1 MSYELLI
8 KKRNEQPSSS
18 LALNS
23 TACQINCTAINGHMP
38 YLYEVD
44 SVFDKIF
51 VNGSLNEIDYPIFM
65 EDNSWQ
71 ARHLLSTIKEN
82 PRIFSFFISSK
93 YDYRTAIWYSGDIEI
108 KDNHWAKANED
119 EMKFPILNNRLLLMR
134 DDRHLSDADH
144 FGAINCDNE
153 HSRSFKVKL
162 CKNKFRLGR

>member
-1 MSYELLI
+1 
-8 KKRNEQPSSS
+8 
-18 LALNS
+18 
-23 TACQINCTAINGHMP
+23 MP

-93 YDYRTAIWYSGDIEI
+93 YDYRTEIWYSGGFEI
-108 KDNHWAKANED
+108 NENRWAKANKD

-134 DDRHLSDADH
+134 DDRHFSDADH
-144 FGAINCDNE
+144 FGAISCNDAL
-153 HSRSFKVKL
+153 SRLFKVNL
-162 CKNKFRLGR
+162 CKIMGSDSEKRIFR